1 MFWRIFREMTIFLW
15 NSSCF
20 YSFSWNCS
28 SNLRYDVL
36 TKFSLNYLAF
46 FVCKTPYFYSFFSST
61 WAVYNYYCSFYEL
74 FWTVTWQLIG
84 EIFFSWKCYLISNI
98 FRENGHHQG
107 WRIEGCFVLLFPF
120 DWFCKI
126 KILEITSWRLFVW
139 IN

>member
-1 MFWRIFREMTIFLW
+1 MKLSQYVWTCKRTMFWRIFREMTIFLW

-74 FWTVTWQLIG
+74 CWTVTWQLIR
-84 EIFFSWKCYLISNI
+84 EIFFHESATWFQTFFVKTATIKGEELRAALCFCSHLID
-98 FRENGHHQG
+98 
-107 WRIEGCFVLLFPF
+107 FV
-120 DWFCKI
+120 
-126 KILEITSWRLFVW
+126 R
-139 IN
+139 